1 MQKLF
6 LILNIYLV
14 KKGDKEKMNWRHVY
28 KGVPWKNK
36 IEAYRWHFWAWM
48 MNKYPKFYKKV
59 NKLFPNFTLPF

>member
-1 MQKLF
+1 
-6 LILNIYLV
+6 
-14 KKGDKEKMNWRHVY
+14 MNWKHAY